1 LFLHHLRGNAPRYAS
16 WPQAFPSKPKWSD
29 SQPGSSRA
37 CTVLSSSDQKRRMPR
52 FSAPRLPFSPT
63 AGLTLQSAPQLFT
76 WSGPV
81 ARSGLSLVHNSCSLQ
96 SLHCGVNVPGLLLRS
111 VSQLASLLVRLFS
124 STTAAGLPRL
134 RWLQCFQP
142 VAVSPASPACCAS
155 GLHSP
160 LGCLRPFGS
169 KRSAGFA
176 ACQSAFRTRPISARS
191 PQPIFYF

>member
-1 LFLHHLRGNAPRYAS
+1 MSIAS
-16 WPQAFPSKPKWSD
+16 
-29 SQPGSSRA
+29 R
-37 CTVLSSSDQKRRMPR
+37 
-52 FSAPRLPFSPT
+52 SAVRC
-63 AGLTLQSAPQLFT
+63 GLSAPQVAFSPPPGSKLP
-76 WSGPV
+76 GPPQLLSSTGLV
-81 ARSGLSLVHNSCSLQ
+81 ARNGLSLARNGSPFRG
-96 SLHCGVNVPGLLLRS
+96 LHSGVNVPGLLLRS

-160 LGCLRPFGS
+160 LGFLRPFGS
-169 KRSAGFA
+169 KRSAGLA
-176 ACQSAFRTRPISARS
+176 VCQSTFRTRPISARS